1 MKAINRRQ
9 AFALGGGFV
18 MLTLMPMA
26 ADAEVTSDA
35 AKWIEK
41 FTGGKE
47 AVKGKISLDLPEI
60 AENGNTVPL
69 SLTIE
74 SPMTAESHV
83 KEVTDPRRREPERRR
98 RDADVHAALG
108 QGGSLDPDSARH
120 DPERRCDREDERRRS
135 VHGAEDRE
143 GHNRRLRRLELK
155 ETDDGRQTAHQ
166 ASEGRSQG

>member
-18 MLTLMPMA
+18 VLTLMPTT
-26 ADAEVTSDA
+26 ADAEVTNDA

-47 AVKGKISLDLPEI
+47 ALKGKISLDLPEI

-74 SPMTAESHV
+74 S
-83 KEVTDPRRREPERRR
+83 R
-98 RDADVHAALG
+98 
-108 QGGSLDPDSARH
+108 
-120 DPERRCDREDERRRS
+120 
-135 VHGAEDRE
+135 
-143 GHNRRLRRLELK
+143 
-155 ETDDGRQTAHQ
+155 
-166 ASEGRSQG
+166 

>member
-26 ADAEVTSDA
+26 ADAEVTNDA

-41 FTGGKE
+41 FTGGKQP
-47 AVKGKISLDLPEI
+47 AKGKISLDLPEI

-69 SLTIE
+69 SISIE

-83 KEVTDPRRREPERRR
+83 KEVMLL
-98 RDADVHAALG
+98 ADGNPNAGVATLMFTPLSGKAEASVRIRLAAT
-108 QGGSLDPDSARH
+108 QNVVAIAKMSDGSLFT
-120 DPERRCDREDERRRS
+120 EQKTVKVTIGGC
-135 VHGAEDRE
+135 G
-143 GHNRRLRRLELK
+143 G
-155 ETDDGRQTAHQ
+155 
-166 ASEGRSQG
+166 

>member
-26 ADAEVTSDA
+26 ADAEVSNDA

-74 SPMTAESHV
+74 SPMTAESYV
-83 KEVTDPRRREPERRR
+83 KEVMVL
-98 RDADVHAALG
+98 ADGNPNAGVATLMFTPLSGKAEASIRIRLATTQNVVAIAKMSDG
-108 QGGSLDPDSARH
+108 AVFTEQKTVKVTIGG
-120 DPERRCDREDERRRS
+120 C
-135 VHGAEDRE
+135 G
-143 GHNRRLRRLELK
+143 G
-155 ETDDGRQTAHQ
+155 
-166 ASEGRSQG
+166 

>member
-1 MKAINRRQ
+1 
-9 AFALGGGFV
+9 

-83 KEVTDPRRREPERRR
+83 KEVHDPRRREPERRR

-108 QGGSLDPDSARH
+108 QGGSLDPHWLATTQNVVAIAKMSD
-120 DPERRCDREDERRRS
+120 
-135 VHGAEDRE
+135 GAVFTEQKTVKVTI
-143 GHNRRLRRLELK
+143 G
-155 ETDDGRQTAHQ
+155 GC
-166 ASEGRSQG
+166 GG

>member
-18 MLTLMPMA
+18 MLTVMPMA
-26 ADAEVTSDA
+26 ADAEVTNDA

-74 SPMTAESHV
+74 SPMTAESYV
-83 KEVTDPRRREPERRR
+83 KEVMIL
-98 RDADVHAALG
+98 ADGNPNAGVATLMFTPLSGKAEASIRIRLATTQNVVAIAKMSDG
-108 QGGSLDPDSARH
+108 AVFTEQKTVKVTIGG
-120 DPERRCDREDERRRS
+120 C
-135 VHGAEDRE
+135 G
-143 GHNRRLRRLELK
+143 G
-155 ETDDGRQTAHQ
+155 
-166 ASEGRSQG
+166 

>member
-26 ADAEVTSDA
+26 ADAEVTNDA

-69 SLTIE
+69 SLTIQ
-74 SPMTAESHV
+74 SPMTAESYV
-83 KEVTDPRRREPERRR
+83 KEVMIL
-98 RDADVHAALG
+98 ADGNPNAGVATLMFTPLSGKAEASIRIRLATTQNVVAIAKMSDG
-108 QGGSLDPDSARH
+108 AVFTEQKTVKVTIGG
-120 DPERRCDREDERRRS
+120 C
-135 VHGAEDRE
+135 G
-143 GHNRRLRRLELK
+143 G
-155 ETDDGRQTAHQ
+155 
-166 ASEGRSQG
+166 

>member
-26 ADAEVTSDA
+26 ADAEVTNDT

-47 AVKGKISLDLPEI
+47 PTKGKVSLDLPEI

-69 SLTIE
+69 TVAVD
-74 SPMTAESHV
+74 SPMTAESYV
-83 KEVTDPRRREPERRR
+83 KEVMIV
-98 RDADVHAALG
+98 ADGNPNAGVATLTFTPLSGKAEAAIRIRLAATQNVMAIAKMSDG
-108 QGGSLDPDSARH
+108 ALFTEQKTVKVTIGG
-120 DPERRCDREDERRRS
+120 C
-135 VHGAEDRE
+135 G
-143 GHNRRLRRLELK
+143 G
-155 ETDDGRQTAHQ
+155 
-166 ASEGRSQG
+166 